1 MDESEPTSSINGT
14 DNKASSRT
22 VHVDDDDGGGLTL
35 FAVLNRMVSSI
46 FAPASGGGDPA
57 PLLQRIKASLSEN
70 GPLLKDATANTGRK
84 ILVWTR
90 SGSPLR
96 ALLVISVSLSL
107 SLYFSRSL
115 ALCLPLNCLYQELLN
130 CLLLLIQVLKLH
142 QVGTIALLAMTGI
155 LVFMLFFLAA
165 TINAIVISLLMS
177 LAAAGGFLALVFTC
191 LAAIYIGALSIAI
204 FAISTATISAII
216 AVVVAT
222 GWIGFFWTIW
232 LVTKKTVGVATHSLS
247 LTGSAISTYSS
258 AWQTRDGAPS
268 KEE

>member
-96 ALLVISVSLSL
+96 ALLVIS
-107 SLYFSRSL
+107 
-115 ALCLPLNCLYQELLN
+115 
-130 CLLLLIQVLKLH
+130 
-142 QVGTIALLAMTGI
+142 VGTIALLAMTGI

>member
-35 FAVLNRMVSSI
+35 FAVLNRTVSSI

-57 PLLQRIKASLSEN
+57 PLLLQRIKASLSEN

-96 ALLVISVSLSL
+96 ALLVISV
-107 SLYFSRSL
+107 
-115 ALCLPLNCLYQELLN
+115 
-130 CLLLLIQVLKLH
+130 
-142 QVGTIALLAMTGI
+142 GTIALLAMTGI

-177 LAAAGGFLALVFTC
+177 LAAAGGFLALFFAC

-216 AVVVAT
+216 AVAVAT

-232 LVTKKTVGVATHSLS
+232 LVTKKSIGIATHSLS

-258 AWQTRDGAPS
+258 AWQTRDRVPN

>member
-1 MDESEPTSSINGT
+1 MGESEATSSSINGT
-14 DNKASSRT
+14 DSADKASSRT
-22 VHVDDDDGGGLTL
+22 VHIDGGGSEGLTL
-35 FAVLNRMVSSI
+35 YAVLQRMVSSI
-46 FAPASGGGDPA
+46 FAPADGGDPA

-70 GPLLKDATANTGRK
+70 GPLLKDATTNTGRK

-90 SGSPLR
+90 NGSHLR
-96 ALLVISVSLSL
+96 ALLVIS
-107 SLYFSRSL
+107 
-115 ALCLPLNCLYQELLN
+115 
-130 CLLLLIQVLKLH
+130 
-142 QVGTIALLAMTGI
+142 VGTIALLAMTGI

-177 LAAAGGFLALVFTC
+177 LAAAGGFLALFFTC

-216 AVVVAT
+216 AVAVAT

-232 LVTKKTVGVATHSLS
+232 LVTKKSVGVATHSLS

-258 AWQTRDGAPS
+258 AWQTRHHVAE